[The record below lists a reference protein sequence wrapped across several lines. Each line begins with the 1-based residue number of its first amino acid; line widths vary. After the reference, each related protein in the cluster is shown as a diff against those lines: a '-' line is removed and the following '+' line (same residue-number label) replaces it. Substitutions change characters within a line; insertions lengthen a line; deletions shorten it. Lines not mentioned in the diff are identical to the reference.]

1 MKTIVK
7 LSKKWLTCMVILVSM
22 FFAVCLVTVTADAY
36 AYNYLDNIAYAE
48 MLSKE
53 LFGEVEVRT
62 SEYLY
67 DFDDSPAYIHVDFG
81 EHGYAIYFRDTMELI
96 EYAPIGSLPYDDD
109 ECKKYYGGPTEYLKK
124 EDSSF
129 VKMSSDSGQYTS
141 PDFDINN
148 ILLADPVGS
157 KSATYIPNAQYFVSS
172 PTHGKNVHG
181 TCGSVAAQLLLGYN
195 NFYNDRRIISPEYL
209 NGNWNN
215 FNGNNDIYDPTNYN
229 TPGDNPNAC
238 NDPRTITAQT
248 AGSNND
254 FYNYVIQCVEPSA
267 LSCVDTTDSNGNT
280 LHSHNGSSLG
290 DIMSG
295 LRTILTQQTGADK
308 DVVKATSI
316 LFGSIDSQPIKSEID
331 AGRPLIIGMHEKLG
345 GINHWVVGYG
355 YQEYTYKT
363 GHPNAGETYSGY
375 IVHSGW
381 SQNRMWINES
391 WCDSYLTVQIE
402 HEHSLNIDT
411 QHDVGG
417 DARELRCEECGYR
430 TVDELYTLN
439 ASGDTIIGCNYDRV
453 GSITIPAQINKK
465 DITAVGDS
473 AFSNQY
479 GITSI
484 ILSNTIESIGERA
497 FEGCSALTALSIPA
511 NITSIGDGAFAG
523 CDSLAIR
530 VAANNPNYTAQDNIL
545 YNKHKTALLSS
556 GNVAP
561 EVHILQTVETIA
573 TSAFQGN
580 GKLQNVHIEH
590 CPAIGKFAFAD
601 CENLRAAY
609 FYSYTVP
616 TLGNGAFANNDFTL
630 YAPHHLQ
637 GTYHSAFYGY
647 TTKIDSIPIEI
658 SFMVDGAEW
667 QCVPTYFGANIDT
680 IPEPFR
686 EGYDFAG
693 WYDSADYAG
702 QAYAV
707 GGTWTTAQD
716 MCVYAKW
723 TPKQYQIYFT
733 GDGSEGLAD
742 KTVTYDSPIGTL
754 PTPVRKGYTF
764 LGWYDTNGEQYAE
777 TDDWKKLSNISVS
790 SKWRINEYTIRYDGN
805 GGTVSE
811 SAQKATYQCVID
823 SLAVATKEGFT
834 FLEWNTAAD
843 GTGKTVRA
851 PYTYDSD
858 DDLTLYAQYS
868 QNQYTVTFNKQ
879 NGSGGSDGVN
889 VDYQAA
895 MPTGLTA
902 PTRPGYAFQGYYA
915 QPNGEGTCYY
925 DRNMTGNAVWDIA
938 RDDTIY
944 AYWVGNTYNVSL
956 HRQGG
961 TGGCGSVQATYG
973 SAMPTGADI
982 TAPTKTGYVFRGYY
996 ADLNGK
1002 GTQYYHADMTSAN
1015 PWNIS
1020 EDRTLYAYWTA
1031 KVYTVT
1037 LNRQS
1042 GSGGSASVQ
1051 ATYYAAMPTATAP
1064 IRAGYTFQGYYE
1076 KPDGAGTKYY
1086 HANMA
1091 SANIWDVADNKEIYA
1106 YWIGNQ
1112 YTVKLDSGGY
1122 GGTGEVNATFGSP
1135 MPTAGIVAPRR
1146 TGYTFKGYYDQRNGN
1161 GAKYYDG
1168 PNLVSVHVWDK
1179 TSGCTLYAYWEQ
1191 NTYTITLQQYGNN
1204 TSEIQVKYGDV
1215 VTVEDFAP
1223 GRWGYQFIGYY
1234 ANANGTGTEYFTAE
1248 WQTYYGST
1256 SYMLVSRNVRWYKE
1270 SDGVI
1275 YAKWAVCSMN
1285 YDIHYYSTEDA
1296 SIIYTETVRLVNE
1309 QTITLGAKEVKGYV
1323 FKQWNING
1331 ATYTD
1336 TTRTY
1341 KASLIYSYVVQGT
1354 MIASYPYD
1362 TPGSIYA
1369 MYDKDSCVAEGTLIT
1384 LSDGRQVPVETL
1396 TGNELLLVWNLKTGR
1411 FDTAPILFIDKDP
1424 TRIYRV
1430 INLYF
1435 SDGTTVKVISEHG
1448 FWDCDLNRYV
1458 YLDENAVQYIG
1469 HWFNKAVTDGNGQ
1482 MTRVK
1487 VRLENVV
1494 VRDEYTTAYSPV
1506 TYQHLCYYV
1515 NGMLSMPGGIGGLFN
1530 IFAVDGDT
1538 MQYDSAAMAA
1548 DISKYGLFTYEEF
1561 AEYVPVPV
1569 EVFEAFDAQ
1578 YFKVAIGKGLLDYAI
1593 LNRLAERY
1601 APLLGIGGDA

>member
-1 MKTIVK
+1 MRNP
-7 LSKKWLTCMVILVSM
+7 
-22 FFAVCLVTVTADAY
+22 TVVHAQSEAERTPSDCIERIDA
-36 AYNYLDNIAYAE
+36 IEAE
-48 MLSKE
+48 LQKQ
-53 LFGEVEVRT
+53 G
-62 SEYLY
+62 
-67 DFDDSPAYIHVDFG
+67 
-81 EHGYAIYFRDTMELI
+81 
-96 EYAPIGSLPYDDD
+96 
-109 ECKKYYGGPTEYLKK
+109 
-124 EDSSF
+124 
-129 VKMSSDSGQYTS
+129 
-141 PDFDINN
+141 
-148 ILLADPVGS
+148 
-157 KSATYIPNAQYFVSS
+157 
-172 PTHGKNVHG
+172 
-181 TCGSVAAQLLLGYN
+181 
-195 NFYNDRRIISPEYL
+195 
-209 NGNWNN
+209 
-215 FNGNNDIYDPTNYN
+215 
-229 TPGDNPNAC
+229 
-238 NDPRTITAQT
+238 
-248 AGSNND
+248 
-254 FYNYVIQCVEPSA
+254 
-267 LSCVDTTDSNGNT
+267 
-280 LHSHNGSSLG
+280 
-290 DIMSG
+290 
-295 LRTILTQQTGADK
+295 
-308 DVVKATSI
+308 TSI
-316 LFGSIDSQPIKSEID
+316 LEVLNEQKLVYSEKVNTDSDEEKPFTVAKLDAVEKSISDFADIYYGAQRSRSRALDDNAYAAFPSHVSPYCTCNLLPAQPCAECIVYQLTKLEVVAVAAGFYMRRWTLANDLLWMNLTNRELDMDYWPTLGSRIAEAPQIAHDLAYNEELAFWFDHKSPGFLHGIFESTIEGDTYNALGDFYFQKRD
-331 AGRPLIIGMHEKLG
+331 AGNGNVDIYIIDRYDWNFHEYQGLAEALNNTMVSAQNLG
-345 GINHWVVGYG
+345 ILTPFYTRIHLTIPGTVPFNW
-355 YQEYTYKT
+355 EYTDSGVAIT
-363 GHPNAGETYSGY
+363 GVAEGTT
-375 IVHSGW
+375 
-381 SQNRMWINES
+381 
-391 WCDSYLTVQIE
+391 TVEWPKEIYD
-402 HEHSLNIDT
+402 L
-411 QHDVGG
+411 
-417 DARELRCEECGYR
+417 RER
-430 TVDELYTLN
+430 
-439 ASGDTIIGCNYDRV
+439 
-453 GSITIPAQINKK
+453 PK
-465 DITAVGDS
+465 DKEKPPVVS
-473 AFSNQY
+473 
-479 GITSI
+479 ITSI
-484 ILSNTIESIGERA
+484 EQRAFAGQTGITELTLPQTVTEIGERA
-497 FEGCSALTALSIPA
+497 FEGCSSLTSVSSLDSVKSFGNYAFAGCSALTAVTIPQELTA
-511 NITSIGDGAFAG
+511 IGTGAFAG

-616 TLGNGAFANNDFTL
+616 TLGNAAFANNDFTL

-702 QAYAV
+702 QVYAA

-754 PTPVRKGYTF
+754 PTPERKGYTF
-764 LGWYDTNGEQYAE
+764 LGWYDVNGEQYAE

-790 SKWRINEYTIRYDGN
+790 SKWRINEYTISYDGN

-811 SAQKATYQCVID
+811 SSQKATYQCVID

-879 NGSGGSDGVN
+879 NGSGGSNGVDVN
-889 VDYQAA
+889 YQAT

-925 DRNMTGNAVWDIA
+925 DRNMTGNAVWDFA
-938 RDDTIY
+938 RNDTIY

-961 TGGCGSVQATYG
+961 TGGCDSVQATYG

-996 ADLNGK
+996 ADPNGK

-1020 EDRTLYAYWTA
+1020 EDKTLYAYWTA

-1064 IRAGYTFQGYYE
+1064 IRSGYTFQGYYE
-1076 KPDGAGTKYY
+1076 KPNGAGTKYY

-1091 SANIWDVADNKEIYA
+1091 SANIWDIADNKEIYA
-1106 YWIGNQ
+1106 YWTGNQ
-1112 YTVKLDSGGY
+1112 YNVKLDSGGY

-1168 PNLVSVHVWDK
+1168 PNFVSVHVWDK

-1204 TSEIQVKYGDV
+1204 TSEIKVKYGDA

-1248 WQTYYGST
+1248 WQTYYGSK
-1256 SYMLVSRNVRWYKE
+1256 SYMLVSRNVRWYQE

-1323 FKQWNING
+1323 FKQWDING

-1336 TTRTY
+1336 TTITY

-1354 MIASYPYD
+1354 MIAAYPYD

-1424 TRIYRV
+1424 TRMYRV

-1458 YLDENAVQYIG
+1458 YLDENAAQYIG
-1469 HWFNKAVTDGNGQ
+1469 HWFSKSITDGNGQ

-1530 IFAVDGDT
+1530 IFEVDGET

-1578 YFKVAIGKGLLDYAI
+1578 YFKVAIGKGMLDYQT

-1601 APLLGIGGDA
+1601 APLLGMGGDA

>member
-1 MKTIVK
+1 MSSSKMMKSS
-7 LSKKWLTCMVILVSM
+7 LMLVLCCAL
-22 FFAVCLVTVTADAY
+22 FLVVGLCAMQLPNSTAY
-36 AYNYLDNIAYAE
+36 AQEATESTEIDYAEIIDTIETKLQEQGTSTLEVLNSQKNAYLDEVNTASKDDKRAIAWAKMESVAASIAKFEKFGYFATDDGMRVTENSFYTGLEENAE
-48 MLSKE
+48 PQSADYVDLTVSAIAAGFKGWGW
-53 LFGEVEVRT
+53 LLAADLLW
-62 SEYLY
+62 YNKANKQLDIDY
-67 DFDDSPAYIHVDFG
+67 WPALGQRLAQVSQIVDNV
-81 EHGYAIYFRDTMELI
+81 
-96 EYAPIGSLPYDDD
+96 APSNEMATGVSQNPP
-109 ECKKYYGGPTEYLKK
+109 GQ
-124 EDSSF
+124 
-129 VKMSSDSGQYTS
+129 MSG
-141 PDFDINN
+141 
-148 ILLADPVGS
+148 LLADKLEG
-157 KSATYIPNAQYFVSS
+157 
-172 PTHGKNVHG
+172 
-181 TCGSVAAQLLLGYN
+181 
-195 NFYNDRRIISPEYL
+195 
-209 NGNWNN
+209 
-215 FNGNNDIYDPTNYN
+215 
-229 TPGDNPNAC
+229 
-238 NDPRTITAQT
+238 
-248 AGSNND
+248 D
-254 FYNYVIQCVEPSA
+254 FYNSLGSFFWYRKKDAGNGNVKIHILDRYDWEHSDNYGVGNA
-267 LSCVDTTDSNGNT
+267 LIEVLAKAQDLGIVTPFYTCIELTIPGKASFNWEYTDSGVAIT
-280 LHSHNGSSLG
+280 GVR
-290 DIMSG
+290 SG
-295 LRTILTQQTGADK
+295 TTTVTWPKEIYDLRARPR
-308 DVVKATSI
+308 
-316 LFGSIDSQPIKSEID
+316 DSV
-331 AGRPLIIGMHEKLG
+331 PL
-345 GINHWVVGYG
+345 
-355 YQEYTYKT
+355 
-363 GHPNAGETYSGY
+363 P
-375 IVHSGW
+375 
-381 SQNRMWINES
+381 
-391 WCDSYLTVQIE
+391 TV
-402 HEHSLNIDT
+402 S
-411 QHDVGG
+411 
-417 DARELRCEECGYR
+417 
-430 TVDELYTLN
+430 
-439 ASGDTIIGCNYDRV
+439 
-453 GSITIPAQINKK
+453 
-465 DITAVGDS
+465 
-473 AFSNQY
+473 
-479 GITSI
+479 ITSI
-484 ILSNTIESIGERA
+484 EQRAFAGQTGITELTLPQTVTEIGERA
-497 FEGCSALTALSIPA
+497 FEGCSSLTTVSSLDSVKSLGDHAFAGCSALTAVSIPQELTA
-511 NITSIGDGAFAG
+511 IGTGAFAG

-545 YNKHKTALLSS
+545 YNKNKTALLSS

-693 WYDSADYAG
+693 WYDSAEYAG

-811 SAQKATYQCVID
+811 SEQKATYQCVID

-1020 EDRTLYAYWTA
+1020 EDRTLYAYWSA

-1076 KPDGAGTKYY
+1076 KPDGAGIKYY

-1091 SANIWDVADNKEIYA
+1091 SANNWDVADNKEIYA
-1106 YWIGNQ
+1106 YWTGNQ

-1122 GGTGEVNATFGSP
+1122 GGSGEVNATFGSP

-1341 KASLIYSYVVQGT
+1341 KASLIYSYVIQGT

-1458 YLDENAVQYIG
+1458 YLDENATQYIG
-1469 HWFNKAVTDGNGQ
+1469 HWFNKAVADGNGQ

-1538 MQYDSAAMAA
+1538 MQYDSASMAA